1 MQTLSDFLRNTGLRV
16 IVVVQQMSAAKL
28 QVLSK
33 SLKRNMVTKGL
44 ALILSHN
51 IK

>member
-1 MQTLSDFLRNTGLRV
+1 MQTLSDFLRNTALRV

-33 SLKRNMVTKGL
+33 SL
-44 ALILSHN
+44 
-51 IK
+51 